1 MVKNIFEKTFRNV
14 NNKIKLKLRNFIFT
28 YFLGLDFD
36 ETKLNILSLIDCESN
51 PNISDLWWKF
61 KDIDL
66 MRLNIKNFGYELG
79 LQLGDRLANYPIP
92 EHPAIYNL
100 TSKPTT
106 QADIESPWFRY
117 WCHQIG
123 SAPLYHRK
131 LWEFAFALQILSEH
145 GILISGKKGI
155 GFGCGEEPLASYFA
169 SKGMEVTITDLDPD
183 RSKGLGWIET
193 GQHTS
198 VLDTAWRSHLV
209 NRQDFD
215 TNVGM
220 EFVDM
225 NQIPNKFNEQYDFC
239 WSICALEHLGSI
251 EKGLQFI
258 ENSLN
263 TLKPG
268 GIAVHTTEFN
278 YLNHKQTIDNW
289 GTVLFQERHFLD
301 LAQRLAHNGHKML
314 EPDFN
319 IGDKVLDRFIDLP
332 PYTVEES
339 GYRPESWYESK
350 DIAHLKLA
358 IDGFACTCYGIA
370 IVKAK

>member
-1 MVKNIFEKTFRNV
+1 MNEIFEKAFRNIRSKV
-14 NNKIKLKLRNFIFT
+14 KLKLHNFIFT

-36 ETKLNILSLIDCESN
+36 ETRHNILSLIDRESN
-51 PNISDLWWKF
+51 PNISDLWWKL

-79 LQLGDRLANYPIP
+79 LQLSDRLINSPIP
-92 EHPAIYNL
+92 EHPLICNL

-117 WCHQIG
+117 WCGQIG

-131 LWEFAFALQILSEH
+131 LWEFAFALQVLSEH
-145 GILISGKKGI
+145 GILMSGKKGI

-169 SKGMEVTITDLDPD
+169 SKGMQITITDLDLD

-209 NRQDFD
+209 SRQDFD
-215 TNVGM
+215 ANVKM

-225 NQIPNKFNEQYDFC
+225 NHIPDKFDGQYDFC

-251 EKGLQFI
+251 EKGLQFV

-278 YLNHKQTIDNW
+278 YLNHEQTIDNW
-289 GTVLFQERHFLD
+289 GTVLFQERHFID
-301 LAQRLAHNGHKML
+301 LAQRLAIKGHKML

-319 IGDKVLDRFIDLP
+319 IEDKALDRFIDLP
-332 PYTVEES
+332 PYAIAES

-350 DIAHLKLA
+350 NITHLKLA
-358 IDGFACTCYGIA
+358 IDGFACTCYGIVV
-370 IVKAK
+370 IKGK

>member
-1 MVKNIFEKTFRNV
+1 LVDR
-14 NNKIKLKLRNFIFT
+14 
-28 YFLGLDFD
+28 
-36 ETKLNILSLIDCESN
+36 ESN
-51 PNISDLWWKF
+51 PNISELWWKL

-79 LQLGDRLANYPIP
+79 LQLADRLANTTIP
-92 EHPAIYNL
+92 DSPQIYNL

-106 QADIESPWFRY
+106 QADVESPWFRY
-117 WCHQIG
+117 WCDQIG

-131 LWEFAFALQILSEH
+131 LWEFAFVLQVLYEH
-145 GILISGKKGI
+145 DILISGKKGI
-155 GFGCGEEPLASYFA
+155 GFGCGEEPMASYFA
-169 SKGMEVTITDLDPD
+169 AKGMQVTITDLDPD

-198 VLDTAWRSHLV
+198 ALDTAWRSHLV
-209 NRQDFD
+209 SRQDFAQH
-215 TNVGM
+215 VGM

-225 NQIPNKFNEQYDFC
+225 NNISNKFNEQYDFC

-278 YLNHKQTIDNW
+278 YLNPKQTIDNW

-301 LAQRLAHNGHKML
+301 LAQRLAHNGHEML
-314 EPDFN
+314 KPDFN
-319 IGDKVLDRFIDLP
+319 IGNKVLDRFIDLP

-339 GYRPESWYESK
+339 GYRPESWYEPK
-350 DIAHLKLA
+350 NVAHLKLA
-358 IDGFACTCYGIA
+358 IDGFACTCYGIVV
-370 IVKAK
+370 IKANKSPSE